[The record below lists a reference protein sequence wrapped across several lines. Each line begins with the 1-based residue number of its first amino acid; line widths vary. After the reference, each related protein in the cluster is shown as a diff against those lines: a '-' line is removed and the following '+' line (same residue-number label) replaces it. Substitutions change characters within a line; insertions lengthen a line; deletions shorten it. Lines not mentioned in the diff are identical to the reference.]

1 MDKEELKVCVSGG
14 GGYIAASLIY
24 KLLLQGY
31 TVHATL
37 RNLKDESKVGI
48 LRRLP
53 HSETRLVLF
62 EADIYEPHSF
72 EAAIHGCHFVFHVA
86 HPFHHHPSQYR
97 GLTEAAVEAAKE
109 IAKCCVKAKTVRR
122 VIYTASVVSA
132 SPLSHDDASSFKP
145 FMDESCWTPLH
156 HLPNLPYSDDF
167 LKSYTESKTKS
178 EKEIL
183 SYNEE
188 GGGSME
194 VVSLACGLV
203 GGDTVLSSTPQ
214 SVEVLIS
221 QLKDSEMAFHCL
233 RFLEELLGKIP
244 IVHIKDVCDAHIL
257 CITKPSLSG
266 KFLVASSFVS
276 SSEIATHYLQ
286 SYPHFHVK
294 QKYLEAG
301 SRRDIKWASTKLTD
315 EGFAYKYDMKAI
327 LDDCV
332 TCATSMGDL

>member
-1 MDKEELKVCVSGG
+1 MICVSPRSSVWKQAFLD
-14 GGYIAASLIY
+14 YY
-24 KLLLQGY
+24 RKFPMFD
-31 TVHATL
+31 
-37 RNLKDESKVGI
+37 RN
-48 LRRLP
+48 
-53 HSETRLVLF
+53 
-62 EADIYEPHSF
+62 
-72 EAAIHGCHFVFHVA
+72 
-86 HPFHHHPSQYR
+86 
-97 GLTEAAVEAAKE
+97 
-109 IAKCCVKAKTVRR
+109 
-122 VIYTASVVSA
+122 TASVSSA

-156 HLPNLPYSDDF
+156 HLPNLPYSNDF
-167 LKSYTESKTKS
+167 LKSYTESKTES

-221 QLKDSEMAFHCL
+221 QLKDSQMAFHCL
-233 RFLEELLGKIP
+233 R
-244 IVHIKDVCDAHIL
+244 
-257 CITKPSLSG
+257 
-266 KFLVASSFVS
+266 FLVASSFVS
-276 SSEIATHYLQ
+276 SFDIATHCLQ

-301 SRRDIKWASTKLTD
+301 SRRDIKWASTKLTN